1 MNEMSEMTEGEMIDF
16 LLNLRFEHDCW
27 EPLSSRC
34 PDEDDDDD
42 DYEEEE

>member
-1 MNEMSEMTEGEMIDF
+1 MTEDSMSEGEMIDF
-16 LLNLRFEHDCW
+16 LLNLRFEQDCW